1 MIDKDEERM
10 IARTVCAFSNSEGGT
25 LIIGVDD
32 DGKAL
37 GLDGD
42 FSTLARG
49 QGRDRFEQVFASI
62 ITEYLDEAQQY
73 IHSCFEEYQGK
84 LIYVVAVDK
93 SPRPVFCLFDGEHE
107 FYVRK
112 LTATRKLDA
121 KETMEYASQRF

>member
-1 MIDKDEERM
+1 M
-10 IARTVCAFSNSEGGT
+10 
-25 LIIGVDD
+25 IIGLDD

-93 SPRPVFCLFDGEHE
+93 RVPGRFSVYLMGSMNSMLENSPQQEN
-107 FYVRK
+107 
-112 LTATRKLDA
+112 
-121 KETMEYASQRF
+121 